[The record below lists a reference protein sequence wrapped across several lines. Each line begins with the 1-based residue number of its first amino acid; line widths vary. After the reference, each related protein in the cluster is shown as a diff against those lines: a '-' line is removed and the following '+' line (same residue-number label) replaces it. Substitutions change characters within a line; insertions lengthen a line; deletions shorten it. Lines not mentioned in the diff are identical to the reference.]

1 MRKLLLALFLTLSAN
16 LVFAQ
21 QEPKWNHYMFNDFF
35 YNPGV
40 AGSRGAISTFL
51 ITRYQWVNIEGD
63 ATSPRTTNF
72 SVHMPIKAL
81 RGGLGLMIT
90 SDDEFFN
97 TTTTFRL
104 SYAYQMALFNGSLGI
119 GLYGGGFQSIFDGTK
134 IVATNAGDPLLINT
148 QASALAFDFGFG
160 LHYTD
165 DNMYLNLSSNRLNNP
180 QVEYNN
186 TGSAITVER
195 NFFLSGGYHIP
206 VGQSFTIT
214 PSTLL
219 KTNVSVFQADFNV
232 LATFNNK
239 FWFGGGYST
248 GDAAIFMVGANVTPK
263 IRFGYSYDYNLG
275 GLARLNNGSHEIF
288 IGYDFNIMFP
298 ERPKVIIRSPRFL

>member
-1 MRKLLLALFLTLSAN
+1 MRKLLLALLLTLSAN
-16 LVFAQ
+16 LLFAQ

-40 AGSRGAISTFL
+40 AGSRGAISAFL
-51 ITRYQWVNIEGD
+51 ISRYQWVNIEGD
-63 ATSPRTTNF
+63 ASPRTTNL
-72 SVHMPIKAL
+72 SVHLPVKAL
-81 RGGLGLMIT
+81 RGGLGLIVT
-90 SDDEFFN
+90 SDQEFFN

-104 SYAYQMALFNGSLGI
+104 AYAYQMPLANGNLGI
-119 GLYGGGFQSIFDGTK
+119 GLYGGGFQSIFDGTL
-134 IVATNAGDPLLINT
+134 INPRDPNDPLLVNT

-186 TGSAITVER
+186 TGSVLTVER

-206 VGQSFTIT
+206 VGQSFKIT

-219 KTNVSVFQADFNV
+219 KTNVSAFQADFNV
-232 LATFNNK
+232 LATFNDK

-248 GDAAIFMVGANVTPK
+248 GDAAIFMVGANVGK
-263 IRFGYSYDYNLG
+263 KVRIGYSYDYNLG

-288 IGYDFNIMFP
+288 IGYDFNIKFP
-298 ERPKVIIRSPRFL
+298 EKPQVIIRSPRFL

>member
-1 MRKLLLALFLTLSAN
+1 MRKLLLALLLTLSAN

-21 QEPKWNHYMFNDFF
+21 QEPKWNHYMFNDLY

-51 ITRYQWVNIEGD
+51 ISRYQWVNIEND
-63 ATSPRTTNF
+63 ASPRTTNF
-72 SVHMPIKAL
+72 SVHMPIKAI
-81 RGGLGLMIT
+81 RGGLGLMFT
-90 SDDEFFN
+90 SDQEFFN

-104 SYAYQMALFNGSLGI
+104 SYAYQTALANGSLGV
-119 GLYGGGFQSIFDGTK
+119 GLYGGGFQSVFDGTK
-134 IVATNAGDPLLINT
+134 IIARDPNDPLLTNER
-148 QASALAFDFGFG
+148 ASALAFDFGFG

-165 DNMYLNLSSNRLNNP
+165 DDMYINLSSNRLNNP
-180 QVEYNN
+180 QVEYNT

-206 VGQSFTIT
+206 VGQSFKIT

-219 KTNVSVFQADFNV
+219 KTNVSAFQADFNV
-232 LATFNNK
+232 LATFNEK

-248 GDAAIFMVGANVTPK
+248 GDAAIFMVGANVGK
-263 IRFGYSYDYNLG
+263 KVRIGYSYDYNLG

-288 IGYDFNIMFP
+288 IGYDFNITFP
-298 ERPKVIIRSPRFL
+298 EKPQIIIRSPRFL